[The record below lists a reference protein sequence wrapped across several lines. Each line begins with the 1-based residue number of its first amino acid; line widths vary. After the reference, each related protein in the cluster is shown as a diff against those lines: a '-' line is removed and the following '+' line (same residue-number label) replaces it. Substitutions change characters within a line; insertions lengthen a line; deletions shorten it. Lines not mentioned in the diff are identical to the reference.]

1 MPNDPQPPNAPN
13 APGPPVARVAPLS
26 TTHHGHT
33 TQDPYAWLKDPNW
46 QHVMREPDTLDP
58 EIRAHLD
65 AENAHTD
72 VALASTAD
80 LQATLFDEMRG
91 RIKED
96 DSSVPAPHGPWHYY
110 QRYETGAQYP
120 RYCRRLISASAAGP
134 EQVLLDANAESDGKP
149 FFRVAAVEHSPNHEL
164 LAVAIDENGSEYY
177 DITLRRIDPQSNDS
191 ARLPDP
197 LLEAVPDAAGEVEWA
212 ADNRSFF
219 YTKLDDNHRPRWIY
233 RHVLTGSE
241 LSTSDQNTPES
252 ELSASD
258 QDTPESELSTI
269 DQTTNGQTGDQD
281 ALVYAEPDP
290 GFFVSLGRTE
300 SGRYIL
306 IECSDHETSETRLI
320 DATQPD
326 QPPALV
332 AERDTGVLYSVAER
346 NGTLIILTNA
356 GGAEDFKIVTA
367 DPAQPDRDHWT
378 DLVRYRPGVLI
389 LGLLAFAEHLV
400 RIEMADAL
408 PRIVVRDLANLDPA
422 SDDEY
427 TIAVDEEAFSLG
439 LIPLYEFDAT
449 LRYTYSSPTTPLQV
463 YDYDLHTRERTL
475 RKEQEVPS
483 GHHPADYVT
492 RRIQAASPDG
502 EQVPIT
508 ILHRA
513 NTPMDGSAPCLLY
526 GYGSYG
532 MSMPAAFETSRLSLV
547 DRGFVY
553 AVAHIRG
560 GKEGGYRWYTQG
572 KREHKKNTF
581 LDFIAS
587 AEALVQAG
595 YTSPGGIAILG
606 GSAGGMLVG
615 ATLNLAP
622 HGLLGAAVAEVPFVD
637 VLNTMLDAD
646 LPLTPPEWPEWGNPL
661 EDPDAYDYIR
671 SYSPYD
677 NVEPRDY
684 PPLLVTAGLTD
695 PRVTY
700 WEPAKWVARL
710 RATKTGNHPLL
721 LRTRMGAGHAGASG
735 RFDHLKELAEVY
747 AFLLQVI
754 PD

>member
-1 MPNDPQPPNAPN
+1 MTTDPSTPK
-13 APGPPVARVAPLS
+13 APGPPTAKVDPLS
-26 TTHHGHT
+26 ATHHGHT

-46 QHVMREPDTLDP
+46 QQVMREPDTLDP
-58 EIRAHLD
+58 EIRAYLD

-72 VALASTAD
+72 DPLASTAG
-80 LQATLFDEMRG
+80 LQATLFEEMRG
-91 RIKED
+91 RLKED
-96 DSSVPAPHGPWHYY
+96 DASVPAPHGPWHYY

-120 RYCRRLISASAAGP
+120 RYCRRLNSAGDAGM
-134 EQVLLDANAESDGKP
+134 EQVLLDASVESDGNP

-177 DITLRRIDPQSNDS
+177 DISLRRIDPQSNDS
-191 ARLPDP
+191 AALPAP
-197 LLEAVPDAAGEVEWA
+197 LLEVVPDAAGEVEWA
-212 ADNRSFF
+212 ADNGSFF

-233 RHVLTGSE
+233 RHSL
-241 LSTSDQNTPES
+241 
-252 ELSASD
+252 
-258 QDTPESELSTI
+258 
-269 DQTTNGQTGDQD
+269 GDDVAQD
-281 ALVYAEPDP
+281 ALVYEEPDP

-300 SGRYIL
+300 SARYIL

-326 QPPALV
+326 HPPLLV
-332 AERDTGVLYSVAER
+332 AQRDTGVLYSVAER

-356 GGAEDFKIVTA
+356 PTDAHAAEDFKIVTA
-367 DPAQPDRDHWT
+367 DPAQPDRDHWA
-378 DLVRYRPGVLI
+378 DLVPSRPGVLI
-389 LGLLAFAEHLV
+389 LGLLAFADHLV
-400 RIEMADAL
+400 RIEMAGAL
-408 PRIVVRDLANLDPA
+408 PRIVVRDNS
-422 SDDEY
+422 SDDEH

-463 YDYDLHTRERTL
+463 YDYDLQTRERTL

-483 GHHPADYVT
+483 GHDPADYVT
-492 RRIQAASPDG
+492 RRIHATSPDG

-513 NTPMDGSAPCLLY
+513 DTPINGTAPCLLY

-532 MSMPAAFETSRLSLV
+532 LSMPAAFETSRLSLV

-587 AEALVQAG
+587 AQALVNAG
-595 YTSPGGIAILG
+595 YTSPGTIAILG
-606 GSAGGMLVG
+606 GSAGGLLVG

-622 HGLLGAAVAEVPFVD
+622 PGLIGAAVAEVPFVD

-646 LPLTPPEWPEWGNPL
+646 LPLTPPEWPEWGNPI
-661 EDPDAYDYIR
+661 EDPAAYDYIR

-684 PPLLVTAGLTD
+684 PPLLVTAGLSD

-710 RATKTGNHPLL
+710 RATRTGDAPLL
-721 LRTRMGAGHAGASG
+721 LRTRMAAGHAGASG
-735 RFDHLKELAEVY
+735 RFDHLKDLAEVY
-747 AFLLQVI
+747 AFLLQVT
-754 PD
+754 PSAT